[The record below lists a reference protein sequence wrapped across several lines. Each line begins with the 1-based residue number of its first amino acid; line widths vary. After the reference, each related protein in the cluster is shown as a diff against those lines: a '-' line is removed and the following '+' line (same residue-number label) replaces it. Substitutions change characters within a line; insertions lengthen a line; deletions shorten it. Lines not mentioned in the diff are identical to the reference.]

1 MIDEEY
7 KERLFKSSLSF
18 FYEKNSENTEK
29 YIKIPIKC

>member
-1 MIDEEY
+1 MKNIKKDCL
-7 KERLFKSSLSF
+7 KAVFL